1 MANYARYIVLTAGIL
16 GVLGLFQPLFSIG
29 RWKLRTDFSAY
40 ELSFKSSN
48 ARKLVETRLPLLVE
62 LKLPAEV
69 RETRDD
75 VRMIV
80 EGAKNAAYAFI
91 PSALLLLIGIAGV
104 KRKKLGRP
112 LAAFAILAGIASIGT
127 YIGLKYG
134 IIYGEQEEPILKRMN
149 LQLEIGAKILLA
161 GGAASVIFAAI
172 ALVKGEPAAPS
183 ADLRAG
189 SKPA

>member
-1 MANYARYIVLTAGIL
+1 MAKNARYIVLIAGIF
-16 GVLGLFQPLFSIG
+16 GCLGLFQPLFSIG

-62 LKLPAEV
+62 LKLPEEV

-75 VRMIV
+75 VRTIV
-80 EGAKNAAYAFI
+80 EGAKNAALAYI
-91 PSALLLLIGIAGV
+91 PSALLLLIGIVGV

-112 LAAFAILAGIASIGT
+112 LAALALIAGVGSIAA

-149 LQLEIGAKILLA
+149 LQLEIGAKVLMA
-161 GGAASVIFAAI
+161 GGVASVIFAAV
-172 ALVKGEPAAPS
+172 ALVKGEAS
-183 ADLRAG
+183 ADLQPK

>member
-1 MANYARYIVLTAGIL
+1 MAKNARYIVLIAGIF
-16 GVLGLFQPLFSIG
+16 GCLGLFQPLFSIG

-40 ELSFKSSN
+40 ELSFKSGN

-62 LKLPAEV
+62 LKLPEEV

-91 PSALLLLIGIAGV
+91 PSVLLLLLGIAGV
-104 KRKKLGRP
+104 KRKRLGRP
-112 LAAFAILAGIASIGT
+112 LAALAVLAGIASVAA

-134 IIYGEQEEPILKRMN
+134 IIYGEQEEPILQRMN
-149 LQLEIGAKILLA
+149 LQLEIGAKVLLA
-161 GGAASVIFAAI
+161 GGAAAVIFAAV
-172 ALVKGEPAAPS
+172 ALIKGEPS
-183 ADLRAG
+183 ADLEPK